1 MMSSRRRLVISAVA
15 VLALAVLSRAASP
28 FRQAPDDP
36 VLAKIFE
43 IGLRDNRV
51 MTWLDIAANR
61 FGGRLTGS
69 DAYANAS
76 AWALWQ
82 FKQWGVEAAF
92 DEAGEVPVGFNR
104 GPWFGRM
111 VKPVEKT
118 LYFGTPSMTS
128 GTQGVQRGPVV
139 IGPVAEKED
148 EALAEVEALK
158 SRYKGAWVLIPGESN
173 GIARDGRHHSAMSAL
188 TKKMAEAGA
197 LGTIQMSREPIRLL
211 NGEVDSWDAL
221 PVLPDI
227 KLLDLQY
234 NEIKTLVE
242 QGQTVELEFDIRNW
256 FKMGPV
262 KYANVAAWIPGTTH
276 PDETI
281 IISGHLDS
289 FDAGTGAVDDGS
301 GFSVAMEALR
311 ILASAGVRPKRTI
324 MAILFAAE
332 ENGILGAQAWL
343 KNNPERAA
351 KTVLL
356 LNRDG
361 SPNAI
366 VGANV
371 PPAWYQ
377 DFFKITEPLRAADPA
392 WPFELVENEYPRTKS
407 ERPGGTDASVFSM
420 LGVPTLSLETQTD
433 YNYGRAWHTLHDTY
447 GEVVPY
453 AEHQKHSALAT
464 AVIAYGVANLDK
476 PLTRDG
482 VYLPDGIYADFI
494 TTQGRILV
502 VLDYVNTPLAA
513 AQFIRINESP
523 APPEGNRPPSPPGIS
538 GLAPPTAPTKIGNFI
553 SLADGVAIG
562 IINSDLQKA
571 AGDAKLP
578 KTINPVLKH
587 DGPGVL
593 GLRTENSFYFTLK
606 KISSFNRTFP
616 AIGRLIAGA
625 EVLKNLRK
633 DDEIKTIRIIRVGQA
648 AKDFKTDNESFQK
661 LMETSR

>member
-1 MMSSRRRLVISAVA
+1 MSSRRRLVISAVA
-15 VLALAVLSRAASP
+15 VLALAVLGRAASP
-28 FRQAPDDP
+28 FRQALDDP

-111 VKPVEKT
+111 VKPAEKT

-139 IGPVAEKED
+139 IGPVAKKED

-158 SRYKGAWVLIPGESN
+158 SRFKGAWVLIPGESN
-173 GIARDGRHHSAMSAL
+173 GIARDGRRHSAMSAL

-377 DFFKITEPLRAADPA
+377 VFFKITEPLRAADPA
-392 WPFELVENEYPRTKS
+392 WPFEL
-407 ERPGGTDASVFSM
+407 F
-420 LGVPTLSLETQTD
+420 
-433 YNYGRAWHTLHDTY
+433 
-447 GEVVPY
+447 
-453 AEHQKHSALAT
+453 
-464 AVIAYGVANLDK
+464 
-476 PLTRDG
+476 
-482 VYLPDGIYADFI
+482 
-494 TTQGRILV
+494 
-502 VLDYVNTPLAA
+502 
-513 AQFIRINESP
+513 
-523 APPEGNRPPSPPGIS
+523 
-538 GLAPPTAPTKIGNFI
+538 
-553 SLADGVAIG
+553 
-562 IINSDLQKA
+562 
-571 AGDAKLP
+571 
-578 KTINPVLKH
+578 
-587 DGPGVL
+587 
-593 GLRTENSFYFTLK
+593 
-606 KISSFNRTFP
+606 
-616 AIGRLIAGA
+616 
-625 EVLKNLRK
+625 
-633 DDEIKTIRIIRVGQA
+633 
-648 AKDFKTDNESFQK
+648 
-661 LMETSR
+661 